1 MTCWEIKVLES
12 EQLLKIN
19 SLNNLGFNNGLY
31 NFLSVIEFLAS
42 DKTGYNKSNID
53 IM

>member
-19 SLNNLGFNNGLY
+19 SLNILGFNNGFY
-31 NFLSVIEFLAS
+31 KFLAS